1 MGYRQVVRQRVL
13 VSLFGGS
20 NPSTP
25 EISIS
30 IELENRAKRPNEIGI
45 HICFDFAFFYV
56 PKRRV

>member
-25 EISIS
+25 VNFVIQRTTINGVLKDENGFRLR
-30 IELENRAKRPNEIGI
+30 IEKT
-45 HICFDFAFFYV
+45 
-56 PKRRV
+56 